1 MLWRLVYCQCLQHIL
16 RCHLQQLQSSLPS
29 CGDTSLGSLC
39 LLLKADPANSQHS
52 APMVCLV
59 ATPLSHQLDKA
70 WSLLCV
76 QSKSQQR
83 KLVQSTIDAKSL
95 GLLKML
101 VMGPDLKLSCSGC
114 FLHGIVADAPLEL
127 LVTLMKAAG
136 TALNTQHPILK
147 TYVIHEVPLHVTNG
161 QSRCMHTCY
170 CSSKNNNFCICP
182 AVRMAAGSKAAV
194 IA

>member
-1 MLWRLVYCQCLQHIL
+1 M
-16 RCHLQQLQSSLPS
+16 
-29 CGDTSLGSLC
+29 
-39 LLLKADPANSQHS
+39 
-52 APMVCLV
+52 
-59 ATPLSHQLDKA
+59 
-70 WSLLCV
+70 

-83 KLVQSTIDAKSL
+83 KLVQLTIDAKSL

-147 TYVIHEVPLHVTNG
+147 TYVIHEVSLHVTNG
-161 QSRCMHTCY
+161 QCPLDAHVLLFQQEQQLVHMSRCKNGSMFE
-170 CSSKNNNFCICP
+170 SSRDCL
-182 AVRMAAGSKAAV
+182 MSH
-194 IA
+194 

>member
-1 MLWRLVYCQCLQHIL
+1 
-16 RCHLQQLQSSLPS
+16 
-29 CGDTSLGSLC
+29 
-39 LLLKADPANSQHS
+39 
-52 APMVCLV
+52 MVCLV
-59 ATPLSHQLDKA
+59 AISLSHQLDKA

-161 QSRCMHTCY
+161 QSPLHAHMLLFQQEQKLLHM
-170 CSSKNNNFCICP
+170 SSCKN
-182 AVRMAAGSKAAV
+182 GSRIKSSRDCLLSH
-194 IA
+194 